1 MLKNMARFGLLV
13 LAATAIAAASTAI
26 AAVSA
31 ARSKPEPA
39 TPSPSAAEAPPA
51 AGADSGGPFTQ
62 ARSWAPAG
70 VPAWGPVTGPFAFA
84 PGDGVFQAP
93 LDGPV
98 TVTRGFEPP
107 SDRYAAGHRGVDL
120 AGVPGQT
127 VRSAGEGTVI
137 FAGLVGGRPVVSV
150 EHPGGVRTTYE
161 PVAPTVVRGQVVSR
175 GTPLGTL
182 RPGHPNC
189 PVTAC
194 LHWGL
199 RTDDNVYLDPLTL
212 LRPAQVRLLPLN

>member
-1 MLKNMARFGLLV
+1 MLKNLSRIGLLV
-13 LAATAIAAASTAI
+13 LAATAVAAASTAI
-26 AAVSA
+26 AAA
-31 ARSKPEPA
+31 ASVLS
-39 TPSPSAAEAPPA
+39 TPRRAAASSFAAGVAEAPAETPA
-51 AGADSGGPFTQ
+51 
-62 ARSWAPAG
+62 
-70 VPAWGPVTGPFAFA
+70 
-84 PGDGVFQAP
+84 DGVFQAP

-120 AGVPGQT
+120 AGAPGQT
-127 VRSAGEGTVI
+127 VRSAGEGTVV
-137 FAGLVGGRPVVSV
+137 FAGMVGGRPVVSV

-161 PVAPTVVRGQVVSR
+161 PVSATVVRGQVVSR

-189 PVTAC
+189 PVAAC

-199 RTDDNVYLDPLTL
+199 RTDGSVYLDPMTL
-212 LRPAQVRLLPLN
+212 LRPARVRLLPLR

>member
-1 MLKNMARFGLLV
+1 MLKNLTRFGLLV
-13 LAATAIAAASTAI
+13 LAATAVAAASTAI
-26 AAVSA
+26 AAAASA
-31 ARSKPEPA
+31 LSTPKRAAASSEP
-39 TPSPSAAEAPPA
+39 SSAFAAGFAEAPA
-51 AGADSGGPFTQ
+51 E
-62 ARSWAPAG
+62 APA
-70 VPAWGPVTGPFAFA
+70 
-84 PGDGVFQAP
+84 DGVFQAP

-120 AGVPGQT
+120 AGAPGQT
-127 VRSAGEGTVI
+127 VRSAGEGTVV
-137 FAGLVGGRPVVSV
+137 FAGMVGGRPVVSV

-161 PVAPTVVRGQVVSR
+161 PVSATVVRGQAVSR

-189 PVTAC
+189 PVAAC

-199 RTDDNVYLDPLTL
+199 RTDGNVYLDPLTL
-212 LRPAQVRLLPLN
+212 LRPARVRLLPLH

>member
-1 MLKNMARFGLLV
+1 MLKNLTRIGLLV
-13 LAATAIAAASTAI
+13 LAATAVAAASTAI
-26 AAVSA
+26 AAAASVLSTPKRAAASSFSA
-31 ARSKPEPA
+31 GV
-39 TPSPSAAEAPPA
+39 AEAPAETPA
-51 AGADSGGPFTQ
+51 
-62 ARSWAPAG
+62 
-70 VPAWGPVTGPFAFA
+70 
-84 PGDGVFQAP
+84 DGVFQAP

-120 AGVPGQT
+120 AGAPGQT
-127 VRSAGEGTVI
+127 VRSAGEGTVV
-137 FAGLVGGRPVVSV
+137 FAGMVGGRPVVSV

-161 PVAPTVVRGQVVSR
+161 PVSATVVRGQAVSR

-199 RTDDNVYLDPLTL
+199 RTDGSVYLDPMTL
-212 LRPAQVRLLPLN
+212 LRAARVRLLPLH

>member
-1 MLKNMARFGLLV
+1 MFKTLARVGLLV
-13 LAATAIAAASTAI
+13 LAATAIAAASSAI
-26 AAVSA
+26 AAASA
-31 ARSKPEPA
+31 VFSTPPPAAAAEPQAAGFGAPENP
-39 TPSPSAAEAPPA
+39 AEAPP
-51 AGADSGGPFTQ
+51 
-62 ARSWAPAG
+62 
-70 VPAWGPVTGPFAFA
+70 VPGQFE
-84 PGDGVFQAP
+84 AP

-127 VRSAGEGTVI
+127 VRSAGEGTVV
-137 FAGLVGGRPVVSV
+137 FAGMVGGRPVVSV

-161 PVAPTVVRGQVVSR
+161 PVAWTVVRGQAVAP

-182 RPGHPNC
+182 RPGHPSC
-189 PVTAC
+189 PAPAC

-199 RTDDNVYLDPLTL
+199 RTDDKVYLDPLSL
-212 LRPAQVRLLPLN
+212 LRHTRVRLFAMA

>member
-1 MLKNMARFGLLV
+1 MLKNLTRIGLLV
-13 LAATAIAAASTAI
+13 LAATAVAAASTAI
-26 AAVSA
+26 AAAASA
-31 ARSKPEPA
+31 LSTPRRAAASSFAAGPA
-39 TPSPSAAEAPPA
+39 EAVAEAPAETPA
-51 AGADSGGPFTQ
+51 
-62 ARSWAPAG
+62 
-70 VPAWGPVTGPFAFA
+70 
-84 PGDGVFQAP
+84 DGVFQAP

-120 AGVPGQT
+120 AGAPGQT
-127 VRSAGEGTVI
+127 VRSAGEGTVV
-137 FAGLVGGRPVVSV
+137 FAGMVGGRPVVSV

-161 PVAPTVVRGQVVSR
+161 PVSATVVRGQAVSR

-189 PVTAC
+189 PVAAC

-199 RTDDNVYLDPLTL
+199 RTDGNVYLDPLTL
-212 LRPAQVRLLPLN
+212 LRPAPVRLLPLH